1 MIGIELI
8 IPDWPAPGNIRAFA
22 TTRIGGVSRG
32 EFSSLNLAG
41 HVGDRDDNVAENRKR
56 LRAFAGLPAEP
67 RWLPQAHGNRVVDL
81 ASESMPVAADASVS
95 SRPGQV
101 CAILS
106 ADCLPILLCSDD
118 GKQVA
123 AVHAGWQGLAGGV
136 IEAALKKMS
145 RDGPQLLAWL
155 GPAIGPAA
163 YQVGAKVRQAF
174 VEKSQASATSFA
186 EDDTSHWK
194 MDLYGLARHIL
205 EARGVSVF
213 GGTFCTFTDVQRFFS
228 YRREDR
234 CGRQACM
241 IWLQ

>member
-8 IPDWPAPGNIRAFA
+8 VPDWPAPGNVRACA
-22 TTRIGGVSRG
+22 TTRIGGVSRE

-41 HVGDRDDNVAENRKR
+41 HVGDRDDNVAENRNR

-67 RWLPQAHGNRVVDL
+67 RWLRQAHGNRVVDF
-81 ASESMPVAADASVS
+81 ASEAMPAPADASVS
-95 SRPGQV
+95 SGPGQV

-106 ADCLPILLCSDD
+106 ADCLPVLLCSDD
-118 GKQVA
+118 GKQIA

-136 IEAALKKMS
+136 IEAALKKMFC
-145 RDGPQLLAWL
+145 DGSQLLAWL

-163 YQVGAKVRQAF
+163 YQVGANVRNVF
-174 VEKSQASATSFA
+174 IEKSQASAIFFA
-186 EDDTSHWK
+186 EDGPGHWK

-205 EARGVSVF
+205 EARGVGVF
-213 GGTFCTFTDVQRFFS
+213 GGDFCTYTESQRFFS
-228 YRREDR
+228 YRRDDR